1 MIYFDCAA
9 TSLQKPRCVAAASC
23 RAINCLA
30 SPGRGSHFPAMH
42 AADCVYNCREM
53 IADFFNVDEPEKVVF
68 TFNATHALN
77 IAIWSLIKP
86 GDKVVVS
93 GYEHNAVVRPLTAIG
108 ANICVARAPLFD
120 QDASF
125 EAFSKNICGAK
136 CVICSHV
143 SNVFGFIQPIE
154 RISQLCQEH
163 GVPLIID
170 ASQSAGIVPINF
182 SELGAAFI
190 AMPGHKGLLGPQG
203 TGVLLCGMPVQ
214 PVLFGGTGSNS
225 LLTNMPDYLPD
236 RLEAGTHNVAG
247 IAGLAQGVRH
257 LKSIPPYAV
266 LEHEQRLRKL
276 FVEEMNSVSE
286 IDLFNSSD
294 PKCQSGVISLLSRNP
309 GCDEL
314 AEVLGR
320 CGICVRSGLHCA
332 PLAHESA
339 GTTDTGTVRFSFSPF
354 NNEREVRQAA
364 YTLKKI
370 IKYRIK

>member
-9 TSLQKPRCVAAASC
+9 TSLQKPKCVAAASY
-23 RAINCLA
+23 RAINSLA
-30 SPGRGSHFPAMH
+30 SPGRGSHAPAMY
-42 AADCVYNCREM
+42 AADCVYDCREM
-53 IADFFNVDEPEKVVF
+53 IADYFNVDEPEKVIF

-77 IAIWSLIKP
+77 IAIQSLVNT

-108 ANICVARAPLFD
+108 ANICIAKAPLFD
-120 QDASF
+120 QDAAF

-154 RISQLCQEH
+154 RISQLCREH

-203 TGVLLCGMPVQ
+203 TGVLLCGASTE

-225 LLTNMPDYLPD
+225 LLTDMPDYLPD

-247 IAGLAQGVRH
+247 IAGLAQGVRC
-257 LKSIPPYAV
+257 LKSLPRYAV

-276 FVEEMNSVSE
+276 FVEEMKGVSE
-286 IDLFNSSD
+286 IEMFYSID
-294 PKCQSGVISLLSRNP
+294 PMCQSGVISLISQNP

-314 AEVLGR
+314 AEILGR
-320 CGICVRSGLHCA
+320 YGICVRSGLHCA
-332 PLAHESA
+332 PFAHDSA
-339 GTTDTGTVRFSFSPF
+339 GTTDTGTIRFSFSPF
-354 NNEREVRQAA
+354 NNECEVRQAA

-370 IKYRIK
+370 IKYRII